1 MKTQLYRAL
10 LLTLLFAREAAAEVD
25 ARLSQQQVM
34 AGQTVL
40 LTLEQTGPDAS
51 APDLTPL
58 EQNFRITSRSQSE
71 DIRIVSGERRARQ
84 TLKLMLLPRRTGTLT
99 VPGIR
104 IGNDMTQPLS
114 LAVAETTSSDSRL
127 LAPPPDVMSS
137 VPQQATP
144 LSVSVAA
151 RVEPKRAL
159 VKQQVLLVVR
169 VSSPNATPIGLL
181 HEPEISGARV
191 LPLGEEKR
199 TEADGLQ
206 IFERRY
212 ALFPTKPGTLN
223 IAPLRFDAWRID
235 GGAPV
240 TKQSEALS
248 VQVEPIPDK
257 ATDLPWLPARA
268 LSLTEAGPTSVRIAP
283 GQTVERMITL
293 RAEGVMAED
302 LPPVPLRIP
311 FQLRIRDDPPRLW
324 NERNPDGVVGY
335 RSERILIGAAEDGE
349 FTLKAGAIDWWNTS
363 TNRLEKTT
371 LPDWTLVVAPFQ
383 SEHRRP
389 PATWEPPPQPT
400 PSAGDA
406 GQEPAQG
413 TPEQRAEGLLQR
425 SWPWL
430 AGLFALIALT
440 SLARLL
446 RRGTHERAP
455 AAPVK
460 PVAAPERS
468 DEALAAP
475 DPLEVAVSN
484 IEDAYRRGNAN
495 AARDALLGWGA
506 LLWPDAK
513 PANLA
518 QLALRTPAPLRDD
531 IRLLEKSFFSPTPID
546 WTRSNIAESLS
557 AAASAG
563 PVGES

>member
-1 MKTQLYRAL
+1 MKTLQYGAL
-10 LLTLLFAREAAAEVD
+10 MLTLLIAREAVADVD

-34 AGQTVL
+34 AGQTL
-40 LTLEQTGPDAS
+40 MLTLEQTGPDPS

-58 EQNFRITSRSQSE
+58 EQDFRITSRSQSE
-71 DIRIVSGERRARQ
+71 DIRIVSGERRARR
-84 TLKLMLLPRRTGTLT
+84 TLELTLLPRRTGMLT

-104 IGNDMTQPLS
+104 IGNDMTQPLA
-114 LAVAETTSSDSRL
+114 LTVAETTSSASRL
-127 LAPPPDVMSS
+127 LGTAPAVMSPA
-137 VPQQATP
+137 PQQATP

-151 RVEPKRAL
+151 RVEPERAL
-159 VKQQVLLVVR
+159 VRQQVLLVVR
-169 VSSPNATPIGLL
+169 VSSPEATPIGLL
-181 HEPEISGARV
+181 HEPQISGARV

-199 TEADGLQ
+199 AEADGLQ
-206 IFERRY
+206 VFERRY
-212 ALFPTKPGTLN
+212 ALFPTKPGTLS
-223 IAPLRFDAWRID
+223 IPPLRFDAWRVD

-248 VQVEPIPDK
+248 VQVEPIPAK
-257 ATDLPWLPARA
+257 AKDLPWLPARA
-268 LSLTEAGPTSVRIAP
+268 LSLTEAGPTRVRVAP

-302 LPPVPLRIP
+302 LPPIPLRIP

-335 RSERILIGAAEDGE
+335 RSERILIGAADDGE
-349 FTLKAGAIDWWNTS
+349 FTLKAGDIDWWNTG
-363 TNRLEKTT
+363 TGKLEKTN

-389 PATWEPPPQPT
+389 PATWERPPQPA
-400 PSAGDA
+400 PSPNDA
-406 GQEPAQG
+406 GPQPAPG
-413 TPEQRAEGLLQR
+413 RAEQRAEGLLQR

-430 AGLFALIALT
+430 AGLFALIALV
-440 SLARLL
+440 LLMRLL
-446 RRGTHERAP
+446 RRGTHEHASATP
-455 AAPVK
+455 TQ
-460 PVAAPERS
+460 PVAGPEPS
-468 DEALAAP
+468 DEVPAAP
-475 DPLEVAVSN
+475 DPLEVAISN
-484 IEDAYRRGNAN
+484 IEDGYRRGNAN

-518 QLALRTPAPLRDD
+518 QLALRVPAPLRDD

-546 WTRSNIAESLS
+546 WTRSDIAKSLS
-557 AAASAG
+557 AAAPARLA
-563 PVGES
+563 GES